1 MTLRYETTHE
11 YYIKDAS
18 VLWCKE
24 HDGLVITQDW
34 EDQIRINGV
43 TEEIMKNFVH
53 GLFKN
58 YPELAKEFRE
68 TSKEKAETTSLKASK
83 DKD

>member
-1 MTLRYETTHE
+1 MALRYETTHE

-24 HDGLVITQDW
+24 HDGLVVTQEW
-34 EDQIRINGV
+34 EDQIRIMGV
-43 TEEIMKNFVH
+43 DEEAIKKFVH

-68 TSKEKAETTSLKASK
+68 TSKEKAETTSVEASK